1 MNRKRFL
8 LVTALLFLLALV
20 VFFPLS
26 AVVSLSGITGKLFA
40 ARDVEGTV
48 WSGTLRGVSIDG
60 IPMGDFKTAVP
71 PFAFLKGR
79 LEIQLEGLDDSAKRA
94 RLLSSFSAYGIDTL
108 NVQIVAPAAFA
119 PLPVESLTLTNV
131 AAEIRGTKC
140 VIAAGR
146 IEAVVDGSIAGLPER
161 LTLQG
166 VPRCDG
172 DVILAPL
179 VSSTGQ
185 EQLRLRLSPDGQYAF
200 QLIVKPADQAAADK
214 LRGVGFA
221 EQASGFI
228 LGATGRF

>member
-1 MNRKRFL
+1 MSRKRFL
-8 LVTALLFLLALV
+8 WISAGLFLGALIA
-20 VFFPLS
+20 FFPLG

-40 ARDVEGTV
+40 ARAVEGTI
-48 WSGTLRGVSIDG
+48 WNGTLRGVSIDG
-60 IPMGDFKTAVP
+60 IPMGDFKTIVP
-71 PFAFLKGR
+71 PWAFLQGR
-79 LEIQLEGLDDSAKRA
+79 LEIRLEGLSDPAARA

-131 AAEIRGTKC
+131 AAEIRGPKC

-146 IEAVVDGSIAGLPER
+146 IEAVVDGSIAGLPDR

-179 VSSTGQ
+179 VSATGQ

-200 QLIVKPADQAAADK
+200 QLIVKPADQAMVDK
-214 LRGVGFA
+214 LRSVGFR
-221 EQASGFI
+221 EQASGFQ